1 MYSRPT
7 IVLMIA
13 GLFAAGCSGPSAENP
28 LLQSVRNAYTTAAK
42 DSSWV
47 LLASDDFER
56 ARYMIEEAE
65 EARLKG
71 EPDEMITH
79 YAYLAGRQLDVAHQH
94 AHHVLLRDAT
104 SVTDYNLK
112 EIRLITREEAALLA
126 ESRARLEQQHAE
138 EARREAEA
146 TLTRNTHNNTP
157 ATGLEAELTSR
168 GLGVTLEDYLF
179 EDNQAALR
187 PGAEQSLS
195 GIITLLNQH
204 PSRNV
209 LIEGHSDP
217 TNSPELSQQRANT
230 IRAVLVRSGISPDRI
245 TAIGF
250 GARFPIT
257 DNETPANRLRNRR
270 VEVII
275 SDAGGTITPRSG
287 GN

>member
-7 IVLMIA
+7 IVLLIA
-13 GLFAAGCSGPSAENP
+13 GLFAAGCSGPSGDNS
-28 LLQSVRNAYTTAAK
+28 LLQSVRKAYTTAVQ
-42 DSSWV
+42 DTSWV

-79 YAYLAGRQLDVAHQH
+79 YAYLASRQLDVAHQH
-94 AHHVLLRDAT
+94 AHHALLRDAT
-104 SVTDYNLK
+104 SITHYNLR

-126 ESRARLEQQHAE
+126 ETRARFERQRTE
-138 EARREAEA
+138 EARQEAEA
-146 TLTRNTHNNTP
+146 ALARSTNINPP

-179 EDNQAALR
+179 EDGQATLR

-195 GIITLLNQH
+195 GIIALLNEH

-217 TNSPELSQQRANT
+217 TNSPELSLQRANT
-230 IRAVLVRSGISPDRI
+230 IRSVFLRNGISSDRI
-245 TAIGF
+245 TAVGL

-275 SDAGGTITPRSG
+275 SGASGTITPRSG